1 VPIRETFTAPLGGAR
16 TNIGLLQLA
25 NRLDGSQSEE
35 WLLRML
41 QLLAAQIA
49 RGVVTKRER
58 SAAERAE
65 RLELLGHS
73 VSAILHDLRTPM
85 TAVSGYAELMAN
97 EDDRDKRH
105 SHVARIDR
113 ALSHMET
120 MTTEVLSFARGQ
132 REVFMQK
139 VYLNQ
144 FVEEVRELLI
154 PETNSSRV
162 TLVVQAEYDGVARF
176 DATKIKRV
184 LLNLARNACQAMG
197 EGGSFTWKI
206 ACEAERLVFEC
217 TDTGPGIPAEMEGKL
232 FESFASH
239 GKANGTGLGLA
250 MAKKI
255 VDAHCGAIRCD
266 SKPGQGVTFRI
277 ELPL

>member
-1 VPIRETFTAPLGGAR
+1 
-16 TNIGLLQLA
+16 
-25 NRLDGSQSEE
+25 
-35 WLLRML
+35 ML

-58 SAAERAE
+58 DAAERAE

-85 TAVSGYAELMAN
+85 TAVSGYADLMAN
-97 EDDRDKRH
+97 EDDRDTRL

-120 MTTEVLSFARGQ
+120 MTHEVLAFARGQ

-139 VYLNQ
+139 VYLNK
-144 FVEEVRELLI
+144 FVEEVRELLV
-154 PETNSSRV
+154 PETNNYRV
-162 TLVVQAEYDGVARF
+162 TLVIQQEYDGVARF
-176 DATKIKRV
+176 DETKLKRV
-184 LLNLARNACQAMG
+184 LLNLARNACQAMA

-206 ACEAERLVFEC
+206 SQASERLVFEC
-217 TDTGPGIPAEMEGKL
+217 CDTGPGIPQEMEGKL

-255 VDAHCGAIRCD
+255 VEAHCGAIRCI
-266 SKPGQGVTFRI
+266 SQPGQGVTFRI